1 MVRHDILFISQRC
14 SLILIQHVCVSFSGL
29 VFIMVIHQLKSEA
42 LQDLKDNRTFSTQS
56 RATTRCNAATA
67 DSSNM
72 VRTIS
77 HDILRGTLMCLQLLE
92 PLSAHSH
99 VVVHAENCKF
109 PSSIAAPKNDL
120 LFLSSNRRLQR
131 VQFCSIPGPSL
142 ALARCLHVER
152 VGPNVV

>member
-14 SLILIQHVCVSFSGL
+14 PVIFIQHVCVSFFGL
-29 VFIMVIHQLKSEA
+29 VFIIVIHQLKWEA
-42 LQDLKDNRTFSTQS
+42 LQDLKDNRTFSAQS

-67 DSSNM
+67 DSSNK

-77 HDILRGTLMCLQLLE
+77 HDIIRGTLRCLQLLE

-109 PSSIAAPKNDL
+109 PSSIAAPKTTCSSFPQIGFYNVCNFV
-120 LFLSSNRRLQR
+120 LFLDP
-131 VQFCSIPGPSL
+131 I
-142 ALARCLHVER
+142 LHLHIAFMWK
-152 VGPNVV
+152 G